1 LKYAEKMVKNVKN
14 ELYDTNVLI
23 HFWRKGR
30 KDIQGNTTILNI
42 IEFPKALMVKN
53 LITIYPNPDD
63 LNTVL
68 KILKDLMRK
77 RTPITRV
84 NIIPAAIALNRNLTI
99 LTKDKDFKLIKAVRP
114 HLKLR
119 IIKD

>member
-1 LKYAEKMVKNVKN
+1 MKYAEKMVKNVKN

-77 RTPITRV
+77 RTPITCV